1 MKDLVPLPGSGS
13 HRKYFRQI
21 TSQGSRIVV
30 QGTSLEE
37 NKAFI
42 TFSRHFRGK
51 GLNVPEVYEV
61 SQDGLSYVQEDLG
74 DTSLFDLVAA
84 GRKSGNY
91 SPEESALL
99 KKTIAQ
105 LPRIQFLGADGL
117 DWSVCYPQEAFDARM
132 VDFDLNY
139 FKYCFLKGSGL
150 EFDEAPLQDDF
161 EKLKADLLRENSDT
175 FLYRDFQ
182 ARNVMI
188 KDGEPWFID
197 YQGGRRG
204 PIYYDVASFIWQAS
218 SRFPSSLR
226 EELVQT
232 YMDALGEFR
241 QVDPEQFRSRL
252 RLFVLFRTLQVLGCY
267 GFRGLFEK
275 KQYFIDSI
283 PPAMDN
289 LRGLLE
295 TPFKEYPY
303 LNSVLEQL
311 ASLPRFAAKPA
322 LEENPPLEVQI
333 YSFSFKKGIPE
344 DKSGNGGGY
353 VFDCRYI
360 HNPGRYDEYKQL
372 CGLDA
377 PVIKFLEDDG
387 EIVTFLDSVYKL
399 VDAHAERFIRRGFT
413 HMQVSFGCTGGQ
425 HRSVYCA
432 EHLAEHLAAK
442 YGVKVLL
449 NHREM
454 NIQKVLGR

>member
-1 MKDLVPLPGSGS
+1 MNELTPLPTSGS
-13 HRKYFRQI
+13 HRKYYRQS
-21 TSQGSRIVV
+21 TPEGTRIFV

-37 NKAFI
+37 NRAFI
-42 TFSRHFRGK
+42 TFSRHFREK

-84 GRKSGNY
+84 GRKRGNY

-161 EKLKADLLRENSDT
+161 EKLKADLLRDRSDT

-303 LNSVLEQL
+303 LNSVLGQL
-311 ASLPRFAAKPA
+311 AAMPRFAAKPA

-442 YGVKVLL
+442 YGVKILL
-449 NHREM
+449 SHREM